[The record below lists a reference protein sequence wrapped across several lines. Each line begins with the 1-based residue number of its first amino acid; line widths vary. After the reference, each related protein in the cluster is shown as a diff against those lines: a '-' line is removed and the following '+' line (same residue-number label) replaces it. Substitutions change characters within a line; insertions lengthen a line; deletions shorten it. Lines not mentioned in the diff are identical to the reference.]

1 MADKKLRWDKMALQQ
16 FNKAIEYIA
25 KDSIQNA
32 EKVRIDILEK
42 VENLQAHP
50 ERYAPDK
57 YKLDN
62 DGSYKAFELYHLRI
76 VYHVSSEEI
85 RIVRLRSTFQEPL
98 NY

>member
-85 RIVRLRSTFQEPL
+85 RILRLRSTFQEPL

>member
-16 FNKAIEYIA
+16 FNKAIEYIS

-85 RIVRLRSTFQEPL
+85 RILRLRSTFQEPL

>member
-32 EKVRIDILEK
+32 EKVRIDILGK

-85 RIVRLRSTFQEPL
+85 RILRLRSTF
-98 NY
+98 